1 MLLISIKPKSTTPIF
16 KQIISQISDMIEKEI
31 IRPGERI
38 PASREMA
45 VDLGVNRSTVYRAY
59 QELQALGYLE
69 SKPGSYMTVR
79 KRKKTVV
86 HLNDFH
92 RGIIDWSKSSNRQS
106 QELFSLFHYFKAEK
120 NSSEHNCINFS
131 RLDMDHR
138 LMPVTDFRRCLNEV
152 LINEGQRIMEYG
164 DYAGYYPL
172 REYIAQRMQIHG
184 ISARPEQIL
193 ITNGS
198 QQALDLILK
207 MLTIPG
213 NKVALEAPTY
223 AIAIP
228 LFLFYRVEPIEIE
241 MKNDGLSLV
250 ALEKTIQTDKPVF
263 LYTIPNFQN
272 PTGITTSQNHR
283 EKVLSICE
291 NYNLPLVEDGFE
303 EEMKYFGK
311 AVLPIKSMD
320 KKKIVIYLGT
330 FSKVLF
336 PGIRVGWIAA
346 DSECIRRLMAI
357 KRFVDLTSSTLIQAA
372 ISTFIRNGYYDL
384 HLKRMH
390 RMFRRRLTVALNA
403 LQENMPASVSWT
415 KPDGG
420 YTIWV
425 SLKNSYQ
432 DEAQLKRVLIKNGV
446 LVSPGAYYFYLSN
459 PGKYFRISIS
469 SLNEQEI
476 EKGISR
482 LGRALTELINLRK
495 SA

>member
-311 AVLPIKSMD
+311 VALPIKSMD
-320 KKKIVIYLGT
+320 RNSQVLYLGT

-336 PGIRVGWIAA
+336 PGIRIGWILAEK
-346 DSECIRRLMAI
+346 ECIERLTAIRR
-357 KRFVDLTSSTLIQAA
+357 FCDLSSNTLTQSALNH
-372 ISTFIRNGYYDL
+372 FCRRGYYEL
-384 HLKRMH
+384 HIKRMH
-390 RMFRRRLTVALNA
+390 RIFRKRMQTAFNA
-403 LQENMPASVSWT
+403 LAHYMPQNVSWT
-415 KPDGG
+415 KPEGG
-420 YTIWV
+420 YTIW
-425 SLKNSYQ
+425 LQLPREYQ
-432 DEAQLKRVLIKNGV
+432 DKNQLLEVLNKHGV
-446 LVSPGAYYFYLSN
+446 NASPGEYYFAKLHPKKYL
-459 PGKYFRISIS
+459 RLSIATLDES
-469 SLNEQEI
+469 EI
-476 EKGISR
+476 LEGIIR
-482 LGRALTELINLRK
+482 LGRAINEL
-495 SA
+495 